1 MTRLKKRKCKRNC
14 ENIDDT
20 FIPDVHVRVAIIRLL
35 GPHAD
40 TVVLLLD
47 DAEGAADV
55 VVVLAEGFADQRQQ
69 LKRVRRRKGR
79 WLAPNK
85 VWSVLCILNLTNS
98 IQ

>member
-1 MTRLKKRKCKRNC
+1 MTRH
-14 ENIDDT
+14 
-20 FIPDVHVRVAIIRLL
+20 IPDVHVRVAIIRLL

-79 WLAPNK
+79 
-85 VWSVLCILNLTNS
+85 
-98 IQ
+98 

>member
-1 MTRLKKRKCKRNC
+1 MCLVADVALVVEALFDDASANERGKSVSLIVKTTT
-14 ENIDDT
+14 DDT

-79 WLAPNK
+79 
-85 VWSVLCILNLTNS
+85 
-98 IQ
+98 